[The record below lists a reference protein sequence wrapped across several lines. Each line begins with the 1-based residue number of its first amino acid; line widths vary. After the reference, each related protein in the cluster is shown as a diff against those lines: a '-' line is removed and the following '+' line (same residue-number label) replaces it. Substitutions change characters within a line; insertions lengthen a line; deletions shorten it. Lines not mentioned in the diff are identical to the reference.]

1 MCEGVVLV
9 VVVWLKLNELMQWL
23 PDFNT
28 NVVLAGSVLLGVAC
42 GLVGTFTILRGR
54 SLMADALAHAALP
67 GVCIAFL
74 ITGSRELG
82 PLLAGALAFGVA
94 GVLAVMGI
102 RRVSRVKEDAA
113 IALVLS
119 TTFGLGVALL
129 SKVQRMPTGAHAGLE
144 GFIFGKAASMV
155 VRDVQLIAIVAAIVV
170 VLCTVF
176 YRQFKVL
183 CFDREFA
190 QSAGLRV
197 HLLDFMLMALVCVAT
212 VVALP
217 AVGLVLVVALLTI
230 PGAAARC
237 WSDRLGVMAGLS
249 AVFGAAAGAIGTGI
263 SATQPR
269 LSAGPVITLVAATL
283 FLVSLFGAPR
293 RGVLAR
299 WLRERGLR
307 RKIAIQNVLRAVYEV
322 TESQAGTSAAIAEIA
337 LKRAW
342 SRAELDALLVRA
354 RREGFITRDGD
365 RVALTTEGRE
375 HAQGIVRTHRLW
387 ELYLVTYASIAT
399 DHVDRDADTIEHVL
413 PAHIIAELEARLRED
428 GRLPA
433 ALAVPASPHAVA
445 PHSRAGVHE

>member
-1 MCEGVVLV
+1 MPSFLT
-9 VVVWLKLNELMQWL
+9 L

-28 NVVLAGSVLLGVAC
+28 NVVLAGSTLLGLAC
-42 GLVGTFTILRGR
+42 GLVGTFTVLRGR

-67 GVCIAFL
+67 GVCVAFL
-74 ITGSRELG
+74 LTGSRELG
-82 PLLAGALAFGVA
+82 PLLAGALAFGVV
-94 GVLAVMGI
+94 GVLMVMGI
-102 RRVSRVKEDAA
+102 RRASRVKEDAA

-155 VRDVQLIAIVAAIVV
+155 VRDVQLIAVAAALVV
-170 VLCTVF
+170 AVCAIF

-190 QSAGLRV
+190 HSAGLRV

-230 PGAAARC
+230 PAASARC
-237 WSDRLGVMAGLS
+237 WSDRLGVMAALS
-249 AVFGAAAGAIGTGI
+249 AVCGAATGAIGTAI

-269 LSAGPVITLVAATL
+269 LSAGPVITLVAAGL
-283 FLVSLFGAPR
+283 FVFSLFAAPR

-299 WLRERGLR
+299 WLRERALR

-322 TESQAGTSAAIAEIA
+322 TESQGGASAGLAEIV

-342 SRAELDALLVRA
+342 TQAELDGLLARAQREGLVR
-354 RREGFITRDGD
+354 RDGD
-365 RVALTTEGRE
+365 RIALTEAGRE
-375 HAQGIVRTHRLW
+375 QAQTIVRTHRLW
-387 ELYLVTYASIAT
+387 EMYLVTYASIAT

-413 PAHIIAELEARLRED
+413 PAHIIGELEERLAAD
-428 GRLPA
+428 GRLPTG
-433 ALAVPASPHAVA
+433 VPDSPHAVTA
-445 PHSRAGVHE
+445 HSRAGVHG

>member
-1 MCEGVVLV
+1 VCEGVVLV

-23 PDFNT
+23 PEFNT
-28 NVVLAGSVLLGVAC
+28 NVVLAGSMLLGVAC

-82 PLLAGALAFGVA
+82 PLLVGALAYGVA

-155 VRDVQLIAIVAAIVV
+155 VRDVQLIAVVAAIVV
-170 VLCTVF
+170 VLC
-176 YRQFKVL
+176 
-183 CFDREFA
+183 FDREFA
-190 QSAGLRV
+190 HSAGLRV

-230 PGAAARC
+230 PAAAARC

-269 LSAGPVITLVAATL
+269 LSAGPVITLVAAAL

-342 SRAELDALLVRA
+342 TRAELDALLIRA

-413 PAHIIAELEARLRED
+413 PAHIIVELEARLRED